1 VFCSNPALQTTG
13 KIVLKSPVKSQLQGT
28 SRENRMRYIKAIF
41 DRLAVELARR
51 KQVWIPALQT
61 PIARTTL
68 MRGEQTMSKLFTEGH
83 AIVIGVGHDLPNTI
97 DDAEGLAKIL
107 KDKERCAYPAKQVK
121 LLTGENATR
130 DKIIAALESIAES
143 ATADSSVIVYF
154 SGHGYRV
161 KTSIGTSY
169 FLMPYGYNTQKLAQT
184 AISGAEFATLLK
196 AIKSQKL
203 LLLLDCCHAGGFDD
217 AKAPGLTLSKA
228 PLPPEAQALLAEG
241 NGRVVIASSK
251 STELSYAGKPY
262 SAFTLALIEAL
273 NGAGASEKDGYVRV
287 TDLALYT
294 REVVPARTQKKQH
307 PILHFKQADNFIVA
321 YYAAGDTEPK
331 GLPIEGKPQLE
342 LEPGVW
348 TTIDIDIRFYQ
359 PNMKVEGDQYV
370 AGRDMVFNNPK
381 PRRRRSTAG
390 RKPVTGTQ
398 E

>member
-1 VFCSNPALQTTG
+1 
-13 KIVLKSPVKSQLQGT
+13 
-28 SRENRMRYIKAIF
+28 
-41 DRLAVELARR
+41 
-51 KQVWIPALQT
+51 
-61 PIARTTL
+61 
-68 MRGEQTMSKLFTEGH
+68 MSKLFTEGH

-97 DDAEGLAKIL
+97 DDAEGLAEIL
-107 KDKERCAYPAKQVK
+107 KDKERCAYPAKQVR

-130 DKIIAALESIAES
+130 DKIIAALQSIAKS

-169 FLMPYGYNTQKLAQT
+169 FLMPYGYDVEELAET
-184 AISGAEFATLLK
+184 AISGREFADLLK
-196 AIKSQKL
+196 AIKSKKL
-203 LLLLDCCHAGGFDD
+203 LLLLDCCHAGGFDN
-217 AKAPGLTLSKA
+217 AKTPGLTLSKA

-307 PILHFKQADNFIVA
+307 PVLHFKQADNFIVA

-370 AGRDMVFNNPK
+370 AGRDMVFNNQK